1 ASNRWRWF
9 GYENSWVVLDGNTVQ
24 SVSGGGHWGGGMFID
39 AYDMGRF
46 GYLTLR
52 HGKWKS
58 RQLISNQW
66 VDWALTPTPAQ
77 PTYGFMNW
85 FLNTNRQLL
94 PSAPASAF
102 VHIGN
107 GTNMIFV
114 DPDHDL
120 VAVARW
126 IDGGAMDGFV
136 KRLLAAA
143 NATSACRVRTPSQAF
158 DSNKR
163 TAWRLCTLFILA
175 GGFAWRL
182 TRAASW
188 VRTNQNAVR
197 TEGLS
202 VAWRSIGPVSGV

>member
-1 ASNRWRWF
+1 LPQVLKETIMDPIGASNTWRWF
-9 GYENSWVVLDGNTVQ
+9 GYENSFVVLDGKVVQ
-24 SVSGGGHWGGGMFID
+24 SVSGGGHWGGGLFIN

-52 HGKWKS
+52 RGKWKD
-58 RQLISNQW
+58 RQLISDQW

-114 DPDHDL
+114 DPEHDL

-136 KRLLAAA
+136 KRLIASA
-143 NATSACRVRTPSQAF
+143 NVM
-158 DSNKR
+158 
-163 TAWRLCTLFILA
+163 
-175 GGFAWRL
+175 
-182 TRAASW
+182 
-188 VRTNQNAVR
+188 
-197 TEGLS
+197 
-202 VAWRSIGPVSGV
+202 